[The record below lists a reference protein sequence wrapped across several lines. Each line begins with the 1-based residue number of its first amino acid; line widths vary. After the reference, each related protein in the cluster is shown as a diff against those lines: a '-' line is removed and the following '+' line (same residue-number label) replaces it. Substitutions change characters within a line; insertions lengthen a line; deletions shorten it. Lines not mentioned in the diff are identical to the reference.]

1 MKSTSSERLSPPTR
15 RGRPLTAAKRN
26 AILAGATDVFAT
38 RRFED
43 VLVDD
48 VARRAGVGKG
58 TLYRYF
64 ASKEDLY
71 VGTVVASFSELRA
84 GIENRLLATAD
95 PVEKLHLLAEGV
107 VRHLWHRRLFHA
119 LINRDDRD
127 LSKTLPVWEKE
138 RDGFRALVAKILSEG
153 EKTGRFRLVDG
164 KRAAIFFFA
173 ILRAANVNREP
184 NASPESVA
192 REVVEVFVRGVRA

>member
-1 MKSTSSERLSPPTR
+1 MKTSASERLSPPSR

-26 AILAGATDVFAT
+26 AILAGAADVFAT

-71 VGTVVASFSELRA
+71 IGTVVASFADLRA
-84 GIENRLLATAD
+84 GIENKLASATD
-95 PVEKLHLLAEGV
+95 PTDKLFVIAEGV
-107 VRHLWHRRLFHA
+107 IRHLWHRRLFHA

-127 LSKTLPVWEKE
+127 LSKTMPVWEKE
-138 RDGFRALVAKILSEG
+138 RDGFRTLVARSLAEG
-153 EKTGRFRLVDG
+153 EKTGRFRHVDG

-173 ILRAANVNREP
+173 ILRASNVNREP
-184 NASPESVA
+184 NATPESVA
-192 REVVEVFVRGVRA
+192 REVIEVFVKGVRA